1 VGTVGAGGAM
11 VNPAVGVSNLNGRK
25 AGKTIGALTED
36 VLTDDVLTEDAG
48 VVTMGA
54 RGKPVTDGKPVTCG
68 KVIVGV
74 FSGNANV
81 TVLGGLRVLFGEVRI
96 ERGTT
101 VAFDIGGTGVG
112 ITCDTCDTCEVGSG
126 AICEVDVELVDLADV
141 GKLKVGDVDGKPDEN
156 LTVDDVGKFTDPD
169 TTDGAITPK
178 VLIDFCGMIT
188 FDEGLEIGA
197 VFTLL
202 TGLNTGTLGT

>member
-1 VGTVGAGGAM
+1 MGTVGAGGAM
-11 VNPAVGVSNLNGRK
+11 VNPSVGVSNLNGRK

-112 ITCDTCDTCEVGSG
+112 
-126 AICEVDVELVDLADV
+126 
-141 GKLKVGDVDGKPDEN
+141 
-156 LTVDDVGKFTDPD
+156 KFTDPD

>member
-1 VGTVGAGGAM
+1 MGTVGAGGAM

-48 VVTMGA
+48 VVTMGV

-101 VAFDIGGTGVG
+101 V
-112 ITCDTCDTCEVGSG
+112 